1 MKTIVITGAASGIGL
16 ELTKQLLKR
25 GDKVI
30 ALCRAVSPELKQ
42 SGAAILEGIDLTST
56 KMEEKVFSLLKN
68 EKIDWLLNNAGIFE
82 NDEWGAIDPQNIL
95 KQFEINTLAPIKLT
109 QALLP
114 LMSLGSKIGI
124 TTSRMGSIEDNNSGG
139 YYGYRIS
146 KAAVNMFGKGL
157 SIDLAPQ
164 SIAVALMH
172 PGYVK
177 TKMTGFN
184 GEITPEVSAKGLI
197 AIMDKLDMKKTG
209 GFWHTNGE
217 ELSW

>member
-1 MKTIVITGAASGIGL
+1 MKTIVITGSASGIGL
-16 ELTKQLLKR
+16 ELTKQLMRR

-30 ALCRAVSPELKQ
+30 ALCRTATSELTQ
-42 SGAAILEGIDLTST
+42 TGAQVIEGIELTASNL
-56 KMEEKVFSLLKN
+56 EERIHSSLRS

-82 NDEWGAIDPQNIL
+82 NDELGSIDPRNVL
-95 KQFEINTLAPIKLT
+95 KQFEINTLAPIKVT

-114 LMSLGSKIGI
+114 LLNKGSKIGI
-124 TTSRMGSIEDNNSGG
+124 TTSRMGSIEDNTSGG
-139 YYGYRIS
+139 FYGYRIS

-157 SIDLAPQ
+157 SIDLAPKGI
-164 SIAVALMH
+164 SVALMH

-197 AIMDKLDMKKTG
+197 QIMDRLNLDLSG

-217 ELSW
+217 ELDW